1 MGNHQE
7 TNENQR
13 ALILTLCVS
22 ILSAFFCAF
31 QLLKIP
37 ADSKN
42 AFLFGLSKER
52 LLMLSGFAV
61 IIILLLFCLFINKK
75 LLDFLDK
82 KPYFRIIFHCFA
94 VVGLFFLLMPDYR
107 FGRSA
112 AIFLRVKPY
121 ILLVFLISAA
131 FSVFYGY
138 KNGRFS
144 AIRET
149 IENCIKQK
157 KYILFSLLA
166 LIACSI
172 FVEITGLGKTRENA
186 LWNKNGIPL
195 QSIQLYSA
203 LVIFYVFLK
212 TGLLKRIGKEKK
224 WLNFFLIWIIS
235 AIIWA
240 QAPVINHFFAPGP
253 YEPNLTFYP
262 YSDAVTYDLPAQTA
276 LNGWEFNFGGLL
288 LKPTVVFISFLTR
301 YLTRNNTTTAM
312 LLQSAIYAILPAI
325 IYLFGNAIAGYGC
338 GYLAAAFSLLKE
350 WNALRTTSVSTVH
363 SRLVMSE
370 FLTQIL
376 FALFCY
382 AIFRWLQKSGK
393 EILYAI
399 LTGGCFTLGVFTRY
413 NFFAMLPAALLL
425 LVIGYWKKFR
435 SLARPLLF
443 FLLSV
448 FLTAA
453 PFLYRE
459 SKNLWNI
466 FDEFQYTVESILIKN
481 RFRGQETLINDQNI
495 TIERDQIS
503 ESAEFSKTSEAPENN
518 NVEFNTG
525 QITQEFSNINSNKT
539 LGVFES
545 MINHGNHNII
555 SSFLTLPVEWM
566 FQDLNHLY
574 KQDGDGLWR
583 DQWDGS
589 FSAGQWAAIAVW
601 IVLGAVTMGYLIK
614 VHGLAGFSILYF
626 WVVYAFSIGFS
637 RSSGGRYI
645 VPINWIPMLLLAFCC
660 TLFFSRG
667 KVTVTKPELNSLPVW
682 KPVCAMA
689 VFTAF
694 FTGLVLFE
702 NLMPAKSTSGEKPD
716 LEILKDNFV
725 DNDINWELVEEQL
738 NSGIMHISHGVAVYP
753 RFYYYKTGE
762 HSSEGALME
771 KDFSRMTF
779 IGINKEENIGTS
791 REYLLPHKEL
801 VNVFPQD
808 SVYRALSCSSDF
820 GYEDILAVMIETPQG
835 QQFTYLRDP
844 LPEFSCPVPEPVC
857 TANEVCK

>member
-1 MGNHQE
+1 MGSHQE

-52 LLMLSGFAV
+52 LLMLSGFAG
-61 IIILLLFCLFINKK
+61 IIILLLLCLIINKK
-75 LLDFLDK
+75 LLDFLEK
-82 KPYFRIIFHCFA
+82 KPYIKILFNFLA
-94 VVGLFFLLMPDYR
+94 VIGLFFLLMPDYR

-112 AIFLRVKPY
+112 AIFLRIKPY
-121 ILLVFLISAA
+121 ILLIFLISIS
-131 FSVFYGY
+131 FSLFFNY
-138 KNGRFS
+138 KNNRF
-144 AIRET
+144 ADIRET
-149 IENCIKQK
+149 IKNFSKQK
-157 KYILFSLLA
+157 KYILLALLV
-166 LIACSI
+166 LIACII
-172 FVEITGLGKTRENA
+172 FVEVTGLGKTRETA

-203 LVIFYVFLK
+203 LVLFYVFLK
-212 TGLLKRIGKEKK
+212 TGILSKIAKNKK

-235 AIIWA
+235 AIIWS
-240 QAPVINHFFAPGP
+240 QAPMISHFFAPGP

-276 LNGWEFNFGGLL
+276 LNGWGFNFESYI

-301 YLTRNNTTTAM
+301 YLTKNNTTTAM
-312 LLQSAIYAILPAI
+312 LLQSAFYAILPAI
-325 IYLFGNAIAGYGC
+325 IYLFGCALGGFGC

-350 WNALRTTSVSTVH
+350 WNALRTISVSTVH

-399 LTGGCFTLGVFTRY
+399 VAGGCFCLGIFTRY
-413 NFFAMLPAALLL
+413 NFLAMLPAALLL
-425 LVIGYWKKFR
+425 LIAAYWKKFR
-435 SLARPLLF
+435 SLAKPMLF
-443 FLLSV
+443 FLLSIL
-448 FLTAA
+448 LTAA

-459 SKNLWNI
+459 SKLSWNI
-466 FDEFQYTVESILIKN
+466 FDEFERTVRSVLIRQ
-481 RFRGQETLINDQNI
+481 RFQGEAPWTTHQNI
-495 TIERDQIS
+495 TVENA
-503 ESAEFSKTSEAPENN
+503 ESAESENN
-518 NVEFNTG
+518 SETPDITEVEFNTS
-525 QITQEFSNINSNKT
+525 QITQELSNNISNNN
-539 LGVFES
+539 LSVFES
-545 MINHGNHNII
+545 IINHGNRNII
-555 SSFLTLPVEWM
+555 SSILTLPIEWV

-589 FSAGQWAAIAVW
+589 FSTEQWAAIAVW
-601 IVLGAVTMGYLIK
+601 TVFGAVSIGCLVRI
-614 VHGLAGFSILYF
+614 HGLAGFSIIYF

-637 RSSGGRYI
+637 RSSGRRYI
-645 VPINWIPMLLLAFCC
+645 VPTNWIPMLLLAFCC
-660 TLFFSRG
+660 LLFFSRG
-667 KVTVTKPELNSLPVW
+667 KVTISKPVVNRLPAW
-682 KPVCAMA
+682 KPVCTMA
-689 VFTAF
+689 IFTAF
-694 FTGLVLFE
+694 FTGMVLFE
-702 NLMPAKSTSGEKPD
+702 TLLPSKSTSDEKPD
-716 LEILKDNFV
+716 LDILKENLIDNK
-725 DNDINWELVEEQL
+725 INWDLVEEQL

-762 HSSEGALME
+762 HSASGAMME

-779 IGINKEENIGTS
+779 IGINRDESEEFS
-791 REYLLPHKEL
+791 QEYLMPHKEL
-801 VNVFPQD
+801 IGDFPQD
-808 SVYRALSCSSDF
+808 SIYRALSCSSSF
-820 GYEDILAVMIETPQG
+820 GYEDILAVTIETPQG
-835 QQFTYLRDP
+835 QQFTYVRDP

-857 TANEVCK
+857 TANEVCY

>member
-1 MGNHQE
+1 MGSHQK

-52 LLMLSGFAV
+52 LMMLSGFAG
-61 IIILLLFCLFINKK
+61 IIILLLLCLIINKK
-75 LLDFLDK
+75 LLDFLEK
-82 KPYFRIIFHCFA
+82 KTYIKIIFNFLA
-94 VVGLFFLLMPDYR
+94 VIGLFFLLMPDYR

-112 AIFLRVKPY
+112 AKFLRIKPY
-121 ILLVFLISAA
+121 ILLIFLISSS
-131 FSVFYGY
+131 FSLFFNY
-138 KNGRFS
+138 KNNRFA

-149 IENCIKQK
+149 ITNFSKQK
-157 KYILFSLLA
+157 KYILLA
-166 LIACSI
+166 LFILIACI
-172 FVEITGLGKTRENA
+172 FFVEITGFGKTRETA

-203 LVIFYVFLK
+203 LVLFYVLLK
-212 TGLLKRIGKEKK
+212 TGILSKIAKNKK

-235 AIIWA
+235 AIIWS
-240 QAPVINHFFAPGP
+240 QAPMISHFFAPGP

-276 LNGWEFNFGGLL
+276 LNGWEFNFGGSL

-301 YLTRNNTTTAM
+301 YLTKNNTTTAM
-312 LLQSAIYAILPAI
+312 LLQSAFYAILPAI
-325 IYLFGNAIAGYGC
+325 IYLFGCALGGFGC

-350 WNALRTTSVSTVH
+350 WNALRTISVSTVH

-393 EILYAI
+393 ETLYAI
-399 LTGGCFTLGVFTRY
+399 IAGGCFCLGIFTRY
-413 NFFAMLPAALLL
+413 NFLAMLPAALLL
-425 LVIGYWKKFR
+425 LIVAYWKNFR
-435 SLARPLLF
+435 SLAKPMLF
-443 FLLSV
+443 FLLSIL
-448 FLTAA
+448 LTAA

-459 SKNLWNI
+459 SKVSWNI
-466 FDEFQYTVESILIKN
+466 FDEFERTVRSVLIRQRFQGEDPWTTHQNLTVEN
-481 RFRGQETLINDQNI
+481 AENA
-495 TIERDQIS
+495 
-503 ESAEFSKTSEAPENN
+503 ESENN
-518 NVEFNTG
+518 SETTDITEVEFNTS
-525 QITQEFSNINSNKT
+525 QITQEFSNNISNKN
-539 LGVFES
+539 LSVFES
-545 MINHGNHNII
+545 MLNHGNHNII
-555 SSFLTLPVEWM
+555 SSILTLPIEWM

-583 DQWDGS
+583 DEWDGS
-589 FSAGQWAAIAVW
+589 FSTTQWAAIAVW
-601 IVLGAVTMGYLIK
+601 TVLGAVSMGCL
-614 VHGLAGFSILYF
+614 VRFHGLAGFSIIYF

-645 VPINWIPMLLLAFCC
+645 VPTNWIPMLLLAFCC
-660 TLFFSRG
+660 LLFFSRG
-667 KVTVTKPELNSLPVW
+667 KVTISKGVVNRLPVW
-682 KPVCAMA
+682 KPVCTMA
-689 VFTAF
+689 LFTAF
-694 FTGLVLFE
+694 FTGMVLFE
-702 NLMPAKSTSGEKPD
+702 TLLPSKSTSAEKPD
-716 LEILKDNFV
+716 LDILKENLI
-725 DNDINWELVEEQL
+725 NNEINWDLVEEQL
-738 NSGIMHISHGVAVYP
+738 NSGIMHISRGVAVYP

-762 HSSEGALME
+762 HSASGAMME

-779 IGINKEENIGTS
+779 IGINRDESEEFS
-791 REYLLPHKEL
+791 REYLMPHKEL
-801 VNVFPQD
+801 IGDFPQD
-808 SVYRALSCSSDF
+808 SIYRALSCSSSF
-820 GYEDILAVMIETPQG
+820 GYEDILAVTIETPQG
-835 QQFTYLRDP
+835 QQFTYVRDP

-857 TANEVCK
+857 TANEVCY

>member
-1 MGNHQE
+1 MGSHQE

-52 LLMLSGFAV
+52 LLMLSGFAG
-61 IIILLLFCLFINKK
+61 IIILLLLCLIINKK
-75 LLDFLDK
+75 LLGFLEK
-82 KPYFRIIFHCFA
+82 KPYIKILFNFLA
-94 VVGLFFLLMPDYR
+94 VIGLFFLLMPDYR

-112 AIFLRVKPY
+112 AIFLRIKPY
-121 ILLVFLISAA
+121 ILLIFLISSS
-131 FSVFYGY
+131 FSLFFNY
-138 KNGRFS
+138 KNNRFA

-149 IENCIKQK
+149 IINFSKQK
-157 KYILFSLLA
+157 KYILFALLV
-166 LIACSI
+166 LIACII
-172 FVEITGLGKTRENA
+172 FVEVTGLGKTRETA

-203 LVIFYVFLK
+203 LVLFYVFLK
-212 TGLLKRIGKEKK
+212 TGILSKIAKNKK

-235 AIIWA
+235 AIIWS
-240 QAPVINHFFAPGP
+240 QAPMISHFFAPGP

-276 LNGWEFNFGGLL
+276 LNGWGFNFESYI

-301 YLTRNNTTTAM
+301 YLTKNNTTTAM
-312 LLQSAIYAILPAI
+312 LLQSAFYAILPAI
-325 IYLFGNAIAGYGC
+325 IYLFGCALGGFGC

-350 WNALRTTSVSTVH
+350 WNALRTISVSTVH

-399 LTGGCFTLGVFTRY
+399 VAGGCFCLGIFTRY
-413 NFFAMLPAALLL
+413 NFLAMLPAALLL
-425 LVIGYWKKFR
+425 LIAAYWKKFR
-435 SLARPLLF
+435 SLAKPMLF
-443 FLLSV
+443 FLLSIL
-448 FLTAA
+448 LTAA

-459 SKNLWNI
+459 SKLSWNI
-466 FDEFQYTVESILIKN
+466 FDEFERTVRSVLIRQ
-481 RFRGQETLINDQNI
+481 RFQGEAPWTTHQNI
-495 TIERDQIS
+495 TVENA
-503 ESAEFSKTSEAPENN
+503 ESAESENN
-518 NVEFNTG
+518 SETPDITEVEFNTS
-525 QITQEFSNINSNKT
+525 QITQELSNNISNNN
-539 LGVFES
+539 LSVFES
-545 MINHGNHNII
+545 IINHGNRNII
-555 SSFLTLPVEWM
+555 SSILTLPIEWV

-589 FSAGQWAAIAVW
+589 FSTEQWAAIAVW
-601 IVLGAVTMGYLIK
+601 TVLGAVSIGCLVRI
-614 VHGLAGFSILYF
+614 HGLAGFSIIYF

-645 VPINWIPMLLLAFCC
+645 VPTNWIPMLLLAFCC
-660 TLFFSRG
+660 LLFFSRG
-667 KVTVTKPELNSLPVW
+667 KVTISKPVVNRLPAW
-682 KPVCAMA
+682 KPVCTMA
-689 VFTAF
+689 IFTAF
-694 FTGLVLFE
+694 FTGMVLFE
-702 NLMPAKSTSGEKPD
+702 TLLPSKSTSDEKPD
-716 LEILKDNFV
+716 LDILKENLIDNK
-725 DNDINWELVEEQL
+725 INWDLVEEQL

-762 HSSEGALME
+762 HSASGAMME

-779 IGINKEENIGTS
+779 IGINRDESEEFS
-791 REYLLPHKEL
+791 QEYLMPHKEL
-801 VNVFPQD
+801 IGDFPQD
-808 SVYRALSCSSDF
+808 SIYRALSCSSSF
-820 GYEDILAVMIETPQG
+820 GYEDILAVTIETPQG
-835 QQFTYLRDP
+835 QQFTYVRDP

-857 TANEVCK
+857 SANEVCY

>member
-1 MGNHQE
+1 MGSHQE

-22 ILSAFFCAF
+22 ILSVFFCAF

-52 LLMLSGFAV
+52 LLMLSGFAG
-61 IIILLLFCLFINKK
+61 IIILLLLCLIINKK
-75 LLDFLDK
+75 LLGFLEK
-82 KPYFRIIFHCFA
+82 KPYIKIIFNFLA
-94 VVGLFFLLMPDYR
+94 VIGLFFLLMPDYR

-112 AIFLRVKPY
+112 AIFLRIKPY
-121 ILLVFLISAA
+121 ILLIFLISSS
-131 FSVFYGY
+131 FSLFFNY
-138 KNGRFS
+138 KNNRFA

-149 IENCIKQK
+149 IINFSKQK
-157 KYILFSLLA
+157 IYILFALFA
-166 LIACSI
+166 LIACI
-172 FVEITGLGKTRENA
+172 FFVEVTGLGKTRETA

-203 LVIFYVFLK
+203 LVLFYVFLK
-212 TGLLKRIGKEKK
+212 TGILSKIAKNKK

-235 AIIWA
+235 AIIWS
-240 QAPVINHFFAPGP
+240 QAPMISHFFAPGP

-276 LNGWEFNFGGLL
+276 LNGWGFNYESYI

-301 YLTRNNTTTAM
+301 YLTKNNTTTAM
-312 LLQSAIYAILPAI
+312 LLQSAFYAILPAI
-325 IYLFGNAIAGYGC
+325 IYLFGCALGGFGC

-350 WNALRTTSVSTVH
+350 WNALRTISVSTVH

-399 LTGGCFTLGVFTRY
+399 VAGGCFCLGIFTRY
-413 NFFAMLPAALLL
+413 NFLAMLPAALLL
-425 LVIGYWKKFR
+425 LIAAYWKKFR
-435 SLARPLLF
+435 SLAKPMLF
-443 FLLSV
+443 FLLSIL
-448 FLTAA
+448 LTAA

-459 SKNLWNI
+459 SKLSWNI
-466 FDEFQYTVESILIKN
+466 FDEFERTVRSVLIRQ
-481 RFRGQETLINDQNI
+481 RFQGEAPWTTHQNI
-495 TIERDQIS
+495 TVENA
-503 ESAEFSKTSEAPENN
+503 ESAESENN
-518 NVEFNTG
+518 SETPDITEVEFNTS
-525 QITQEFSNINSNKT
+525 QITQELSNNISNNN
-539 LGVFES
+539 LSVFES
-545 MINHGNHNII
+545 IINHGNRNII
-555 SSFLTLPVEWM
+555 SSILTLPIEWV

-589 FSAGQWAAIAVW
+589 FSTEQWAAIAVW
-601 IVLGAVTMGYLIK
+601 TVIGAVSIGCLVRI
-614 VHGLAGFSILYF
+614 HGLAGFSIIYF

-645 VPINWIPMLLLAFCC
+645 VPTNWIPMLLLAFCC
-660 TLFFSRG
+660 LLFFSRG
-667 KVTVTKPELNSLPVW
+667 KVTISKPVVNRLPAW
-682 KPVCAMA
+682 KPVCTMA
-689 VFTAF
+689 IFTAF
-694 FTGLVLFE
+694 FTGMVLFE
-702 NLMPAKSTSGEKPD
+702 TLLPSKSTSDEKPD
-716 LEILKDNFV
+716 LDILKENLIDNK
-725 DNDINWELVEEQL
+725 INWDLVEEQL

-762 HSSEGALME
+762 HSASGAMME
-771 KDFSRMTF
+771 KDFSRITF
-779 IGINKEENIGTS
+779 IGINRDESEEFS
-791 REYLLPHKEL
+791 QEYLMPHKEL
-801 VNVFPQD
+801 IGDFPQD
-808 SVYRALSCSSDF
+808 SIYRALSCSSSF
-820 GYEDILAVMIETPQG
+820 GYEDILAVTIETPQG
-835 QQFTYLRDP
+835 QQFTYVRDP

-857 TANEVCK
+857 TANEVCY

>member
-1 MGNHQE
+1 MGSHQE

-52 LLMLSGFAV
+52 LLMLSGFAG
-61 IIILLLFCLFINKK
+61 IIILLLLCLIINKK
-75 LLDFLDK
+75 LLDFLEK
-82 KPYFRIIFHCFA
+82 KPYIKILFNFLA
-94 VVGLFFLLMPDYR
+94 VIGLFFLLMPDYR

-112 AIFLRVKPY
+112 AIFLRIKPY
-121 ILLVFLISAA
+121 ILLIFLISSS
-131 FSVFYGY
+131 FSLFFNY
-138 KNGRFS
+138 KNNRF
-144 AIRET
+144 ADIRET
-149 IENCIKQK
+149 IKNFSKQK
-157 KYILFSLLA
+157 KYILLALLV
-166 LIACSI
+166 LIACII
-172 FVEITGLGKTRENA
+172 FVEVTGLGKTRETA

-203 LVIFYVFLK
+203 LVLFYVFLK
-212 TGLLKRIGKEKK
+212 TGILSKIAKNKK

-235 AIIWA
+235 AIIWS
-240 QAPVINHFFAPGP
+240 QAPMISHFFAPGP

-276 LNGWEFNFGGLL
+276 LNGWGFNFESYI

-301 YLTRNNTTTAM
+301 YLTKNNSTTAM
-312 LLQSAIYAILPAI
+312 LLQSAFYAILPAI
-325 IYLFGNAIAGYGC
+325 IYLFGCALGGFGC

-350 WNALRTTSVSTVH
+350 WNALRTISVSTVH

-399 LTGGCFTLGVFTRY
+399 VAGGCFCLGIFTRY
-413 NFFAMLPAALLL
+413 NFLAMLPAALLL
-425 LVIGYWKKFR
+425 LIAAYWKKFR
-435 SLARPLLF
+435 SLAKPMLF
-443 FLLSV
+443 FLLSIL
-448 FLTAA
+448 LTAA

-459 SKNLWNI
+459 SKLSWNI
-466 FDEFQYTVESILIKN
+466 FDEFERTVRSVLIRQ
-481 RFRGQETLINDQNI
+481 RFQGEAPWTTHQNI
-495 TIERDQIS
+495 TVENA
-503 ESAEFSKTSEAPENN
+503 ESAESENN
-518 NVEFNTG
+518 SETPDITEVEFNTS
-525 QITQEFSNINSNKT
+525 QITQELSNNISNNN
-539 LGVFES
+539 LSVFES
-545 MINHGNHNII
+545 IINHGNRNII
-555 SSFLTLPVEWM
+555 SSILTLPIEWV

-589 FSAGQWAAIAVW
+589 FSTEQWAAIAVW
-601 IVLGAVTMGYLIK
+601 TVLGAVSIGCLVRI
-614 VHGLAGFSILYF
+614 HGLAGFSIIYF

-645 VPINWIPMLLLAFCC
+645 VPTNWIPMLLLAFCC
-660 TLFFSRG
+660 LLFFSRG
-667 KVTVTKPELNSLPVW
+667 KVTIS
-682 KPVCAMA
+682 KPVVNRLPAWEPVCTMA
-689 VFTAF
+689 IFTAF
-694 FTGLVLFE
+694 FTGMVLFE
-702 NLMPAKSTSGEKPD
+702 TLLPSKSTSDEKPD
-716 LEILKDNFV
+716 LDILKENLIDNK
-725 DNDINWELVEEQL
+725 INWDLVEEQL

-762 HSSEGALME
+762 HSASGAMME

-779 IGINKEENIGTS
+779 IGINRDEREEFS
-791 REYLLPHKEL
+791 QEYLMPHKEL
-801 VNVFPQD
+801 IGDFPQD
-808 SVYRALSCSSDF
+808 SIYRALSCSSSF
-820 GYEDILAVMIETPQG
+820 GYEDILAVTIKTPQG
-835 QQFTYLRDP
+835 QQFTYVRDP

-857 TANEVCK
+857 SANEVCY